1 MDIPNQLPNGLFGD
15 ASQQV
20 EDGKL
25 NGRQRSAD
33 GNAVVPEIKAVDEN
47 LFQEQVQVPRI
58 LADEERLQVMEE
70 NRVESIQPAMPHRN
84 AFGAVTRTHSTQEI
98 VLIPKQFKGLNND
111 RGGERFSF

>member
-1 MDIPNQLPNGLFGD
+1 MDIPTQLPNGLFGD

-70 NRVESIQPAMPHRN
+70 NRVEFFQTAVPNRN
-84 AFGAVTRTHSTQEI
+84 AFGAVTRTHPAQKI
-98 VLIPKQFKGLNND
+98 VLIPKQFKSFDDD
-111 RGGERFSF
+111 RGGEQFSL